1 MTLMPGFQMDPNK
14 PRPQDSFWSEDPFGI
29 IKPDEFADLGINPS
43 DITPGTLA
51 AHRHPPLLSSRFGGN
66 AYGFGFFEIYDRL
79 ESGDLRLIQSVEFD
93 NKEHIKKHAEDL
105 NRIYKKIGLLIR
117 FSSLGVPYYL
127 IPRQLVSES
136 VRNIKDKADEITKVI
151 DFHCKKYAK
160 DNLVIG
166 VLTHDDDPI
175 INNLNLR
182 FKEHD
187 FRIINTPAMF
197 GSITGPLD
205 MVILTRDIY
214 RTILLEKLR
223 RTGETISGEKLEQHA
238 LYTIWKIYKILKPDG
253 EIFIIA
259 NSQPVKTNQTA
270 QITFRTMRE
279 KKRFLIFTHIFKTR
293 RRYRIKKSSTTV
305 NIFDLEMY
313 LGTRYIEPDILS
325 RLSGGRDLEK
335 ISIKEI
341 NGLPFL
347 NMPLYGEFNYDQRKA
362 WLKILPIFFDGI
374 FHKPLITHSITDK
387 WKKRFSIRG
396 YFPEYMLIYLGQKKR
411 PGVDIAA
418 LKKEISESNLAGSPL
433 PMLAEH
439 VNSFDHVIRC
449 LTILKDIKKTNIAD
463 LPEVFMERLKEPFE
477 NRKRRYNGLNDIL
490 RLMARTGR
498 LEEVAAYL
506 NPDMVEGAGTR
517 VLENLEMLPFFS
529 FSYGEIRE
537 IILIVAGHT
546 TGEMILSG
554 KMNEKTLKPLTDL
567 AGTLDRKDAVNLLRY
582 CRLMSMAEIMAS
594 RRSAITQRH
603 LVELFDLF
611 DMPFK
616 LVTVDGMDW
625 DTLLDEKISA
635 LGGIHNR
642 LVRRLLMMMN
652 RFEFL
657 DNWAELIMKGEM
669 ERDVIANYD
678 NKKIWEID
686 GIIDLVR
693 ILDRFRNK
701 FLKDDPLQSPVIY
714 RKFLNTEFHGTGQI
728 FESMDSQL
736 VFILLWLAVNVSR
749 GDIINFNPI
758 LDSTENPDIER
769 RINRVEEDIR
779 AINRDKLDIEA
790 MRLFSS
796 ELYENNSAFYI
807 NTGFRFM
814 VNRETQSLD
823 VHHIALDEK
832 IDQFE
837 LLANNFSGRRISEL
851 KDTELEEMER
861 IFADL
866 EDFYLSHRRFLSRY
880 GSESG
885 TPERQ
890 NRWYHR
896 VEEIRENLKINFI
909 NAIFEPEDIYTDLG
923 MLIHHAPGIL
933 RLALPELMALQRLDM
948 SRNAYLKSPITDHI
962 LASARKIQA
971 LIRGDLKEFQD
982 EQTLHKLA
990 QREFGPMTAGIIGFN
1005 DSQMEVLMSIISRI
1019 KQNPILL
1026 EALIKNFIF
1035 HDIGLTPSL
1044 REKYRGMINS
1054 ADQSRAGAFFII
1066 EEGIPLRY
1074 NTGPEAAKALVFL
1087 IKYHD
1092 WILHFIKGEHSVYS
1106 LREILDESTE
1116 DLFDAFF
1123 VSSLIMTSA
1132 LSEGFISEDM
1142 AARMMAIRDLG
1153 HRVIK
1158 GETTIK
1164 DSFKELY
1171 IQKGRIFF
1179 ALEEYR
1185 KKGITGEKTP
1195 SEFLDSWHSDKVSEA
1210 RYIQAGKIVAAMER
1224 IFRLRNL
1231 TNVEFNDLA
1240 KLIVNVPVQFIYK
1253 KKSYYGVSCSTFE
1266 KDLSGSLQIYSIIQ
1280 NLPDEIRSFMLGRL
1294 SGDKI
1299 RIYGFENVGLSLNYE
1314 SMIKLLLIAFIGSQ
1328 KFSGKEAPLH
1338 LDFLGMAENIDKRFD
1353 ALNDTLGNI
1362 SVNDLWG
1369 GKNVINQFFK
1379 AKTGIVMEKD
1389 EAHRV
1394 LTVSFMDSAN
1404 IQRKIAHMDRITD
1417 IDQLKAYY
1425 IYSMDSL
1432 KKTPFFTLDYEELM
1446 EESFKKRL
1454 KEIIDLII
1462 DNAKVQMDSLK
1473 NPREIDHLYADL
1485 INRSLSMAID
1495 FSEEQK
1501 HRLNDLYELKK
1512 DDVREEK
1519 LKEINGMIEAIHDKK
1534 ELMRLW
1540 EETRTYL
1547 LKNRQ
1552 FLGKE
1557 FEAFIAKRFDDA
1569 ARKIKDMSFQ
1579 VHFIT

>member
-1 MTLMPGFQMDPNK
+1 MDPNK
-14 PRPQDSFWSEDPFGI
+14 SRSQDSFWSEDPFGI

-79 ESGDLRLIQSVEFD
+79 ESGDLKLIQSIEFD
-93 NKEHIKKHAEDL
+93 NQEHIKNHATDL

-117 FSSLGVPYYL
+117 FSAFGVPYYL
-127 IPRQLVSES
+127 IPSQLVSES
-136 VRNIKDKADEITKVI
+136 VKNIKDKADEITKII

-187 FRIINTPAMF
+187 FRIINTPAKF
-197 GSITGPLD
+197 GSIKEPFD

-223 RTGETISGEKLEQHA
+223 RTGETISGEQLEQHA

-259 NSQPVKTNQTA
+259 NSQPVKTNHTA
-270 QITFRTMRE
+270 QITFRTLRE
-279 KKRFLIFTHIFKTR
+279 KKRFLFFTHIFKTR
-293 RRYRIKKSSTTV
+293 KRYRIKKSSITV

-313 LGTRYIEPDILS
+313 LGSRYIEPDILN

-335 ISIKEI
+335 MSLEEI
-341 NGLPFL
+341 NNLPFL

-362 WLKILPIFFDGI
+362 WLKILPLFFDGI

-387 WKKRFSIRG
+387 WKKRFSIRD
-396 YFPEYMLIYLGQKKR
+396 YSPDYMLIYLGQKKR
-411 PGVDIAA
+411 SGVDIAA
-418 LKKEISESNLAGSPL
+418 LKKDISESNLAGSPL
-433 PMLAEH
+433 SLLADYRD
-439 VNSFDHVIRC
+439 SFGYLIRC
-449 LTILKDIKKTNIAD
+449 LNILKNIKDTKFAD

-477 NRKRRYNGLNDIL
+477 NKKRRYIGFNYIL
-490 RLMARTGR
+490 KLMSKIGR
-498 LEEVAAYL
+498 LELVSSCL
-506 NPDMVEGAGTR
+506 NPDMVKGARTS
-517 VLENLEMLPFFS
+517 VMENLEILPLFG
-529 FSYGEIRE
+529 FSYGEMKE
-537 IILIVAGHT
+537 IILIISGHT
-546 TGEMILSG
+546 TGDRILSG
-554 KMNEKTLKPLTDL
+554 KMHEKTLKPLTDL
-567 AGTLDRKDAVNLLRY
+567 AKTLDRGDAINLLRY
-582 CRLMSMAEIMAS
+582 CRLMSMAEMMAS
-594 RRSAITQRH
+594 RRTGVGQKN

-611 DMPFK
+611 EYPFK
-616 LVTVDGMDW
+616 VLTVNDMDW

-635 LGGIHNR
+635 IGGIHNK
-642 LVRRLLMMMN
+642 LVRKLLMMMN

-657 DNWAELIMKGEM
+657 DNWAELTSKGEM

-678 NKKIWEID
+678 KKKIWEID

-693 ILDRFRNK
+693 ILDRIRNK

-714 RKFLNTEFHGTGQI
+714 RKFLNTEYHGTGQI

-749 GDIINFNPI
+749 GDIVNFNPI
-758 LDSTENPDIER
+758 LDDSEHSDIER
-769 RINRVEEDIR
+769 RIKRVEEDIR
-779 AINRDKLDIEA
+779 AINRDKLDINA
-790 MRLFSS
+790 LKQFSS
-796 ELYENNSAFYI
+796 ELYENNSAFFI

-823 VHHIALDEK
+823 IHHIDLDEK

-837 LLANNFSGRRISEL
+837 LLAKSFSGRRISEL
-851 KDTELEEMER
+851 KDTELEEMEK

-866 EDFYLSHRRFLSRY
+866 EDFYLSHRRLLSRY
-880 GSESG
+880 GSDSG
-885 TPERQ
+885 IPERQ
-890 NRWYHR
+890 KRWFHR
-896 VEEIRENLKINFI
+896 VEEIRDYLKINFI
-909 NAIFEPEDIYTDLG
+909 NAIFAPEDIYTDLDI
-923 MLIHHAPGIL
+923 LIHHSPSIL
-933 RLALPELMALQRLDM
+933 RFALPELMALQKLNL
-948 SRNAYLKSPITDHI
+948 SGKAYLKSPIIDHI

-971 LIRGDLKEFQD
+971 LIRGDLKDFQD
-982 EQTLHKLA
+982 IQRLHKLA
-990 QREFGPMTAGIIGFN
+990 QMEFGPMAAGIIGFN
-1005 DSQMEVLMSIISRI
+1005 DSQTEVLMSIISRI
-1019 KQNPILL
+1019 KRNPILL

-1044 REKYRGMINS
+1044 REKYRDRINS

-1074 NTGPEAAKALVFL
+1074 NTGRDVEKALVFL

-1106 LREILDESTE
+1106 LKEILDESTE

-1123 VSSLIMTSA
+1123 VSSLVMTSA
-1132 LSEGFISEDM
+1132 LSEGCISEDM

-1158 GETTIK
+1158 GEITLE

-1179 ALEEYR
+1179 ALEEYN
-1185 KKGITGEKTP
+1185 KKGITDGKTP
-1195 SEFLDSWHSDKVSEA
+1195 SEFLESWDSGKISEA
-1210 RYIQAGKIVAAMER
+1210 RYIEAGKIVAAMER

-1253 KKSYYGVSCSTFE
+1253 KKSYYGVSCGTFE
-1266 KDLSGSLQIYSIIQ
+1266 KDLSESLHIYNIIQ
-1280 NLPDEIRSFMLGRL
+1280 NLPDNIRSFILGRL

-1299 RIYGFENVGLSLNYE
+1299 RIYGFENVGIFLNYE
-1314 SMIKLLLIAFIGSQ
+1314 SMIKLLLIAFLGSE
-1328 KFSGKEAPLH
+1328 KFTGRELPLH
-1338 LDFLGMAENIDKRFD
+1338 LDFLSMAENIDRRFEAIND
-1353 ALNDTLGNI
+1353 ALSNI
-1362 SVNDLWG
+1362 SVSDLWG
-1369 GKNVINQFFK
+1369 SKNTLNQFFK
-1379 AKTGIVMEKD
+1379 AKTGIILKKD
-1389 EAHRV
+1389 EVHRV
-1394 LTVSFMDSAN
+1394 LTVGFTDTVN
-1404 IQRKIAHMDRITD
+1404 IWRKTAHMDKIAD

-1425 IYSMDSL
+1425 IYSMESL
-1432 KKTPFFTLDYEELM
+1432 KKTPFFTEDYEELI
-1446 EESFKKRL
+1446 EEAFNKRL
-1454 KEIIDLII
+1454 REIIDLII

-1485 INRSLSMAID
+1485 INRSLSLAID

-1534 ELMRLW
+1534 ELSDLW
-1540 EETRTYL
+1540 EKTRIYL
-1547 LKNRQ
+1547 LNNRQ

-1557 FEAFIAKRFDDA
+1557 FETIIAKRFDDA